1 MNEKTQAADDFFVC
15 GLVIEQHSVQ
25 CGFWLSRS
33 FLQITP
39 QSGTFTVICSSEDFL
54 AARE

>member
-1 MNEKTQAADDFFVC
+1 MKKTQAADDFFVC
-15 GLVIEQHSVQ
+15 GLVIEQYSVQ
-25 CGFWLSRS
+25 CGFWLCR

>member
-1 MNEKTQAADDFFVC
+1 MKKKEAADESIVC
-15 GLVIEQHSVQ
+15 GLAIEHHSVQ
-25 CGFWLSRS
+25 CGFWICLC